1 MQGKNPHCHQIRGRF
16 LGDKHSIR
24 QLQDHLKG
32 QTEQYVLGYILKDQ
46 KQTHCEVSHS
56 NIPDDVMHDAHKA
69 YQIVHTDFTENSRLI
84 TNSNL
89 WKVLYQI
96 WNRHLKPLDPN
107 PERILHWMMQTGEY
121 MPEA

>member
-1 MQGKNPHCHQIRGRF
+1 MQ
-16 LGDKHSIR
+16 
-24 QLQDHLKG
+24 
-32 QTEQYVLGYILKDQ
+32 
-46 KQTHCEVSHS
+46 VSHS

-107 PERILHWMMQTGEY
+107 PERILHWMMQTGQLPFVKLMTTFCAHCSGLLCLTQY
-121 MPEA
+121 SMV